1 MVSTTERLLGGR
13 LRRGFT
19 LVELLVVIAIIGIL
33 VALLLPAIQAAREAS
48 RRSQCSNNMKQLALG
63 IQNYHDSYQ
72 CIPPGVLAPNPAWQD
87 KKASW
92 ILRITPFIG
101 EGEAAFEQVNF
112 SGTDWTGQDK
122 SDRNAWLKDQLRVQA
137 LYCPSNP
144 LPRTRQE
151 GTRADTQSA
160 TPPAPATINVQ
171 IADYAGIAGTY
182 YAVSDMTSAPTPNSG
197 ANYGGRSTFN
207 GVMASVAN
215 VQPRSVTFASIL
227 DGTSST
233 ACIGE
238 ESSPYID
245 ASGNKIDGRAGNW
258 AGGAWSN
265 GNGGDNDWWLNVTIV
280 AYPINWNGPA
290 NNFQPGYQRHTIIR
304 SSHPGGALVAMS
316 DASVRFLSDATDFR
330 TFTCICD
337 RGDGQVLPAF

>member
-1 MVSTTERLLGGR
+1 MVSTTERPFRGR

-48 RRSQCSNNMKQLALG
+48 RRSQCSNNLKQLALG
-63 IQNYHDSYQ
+63 IQNYHDTHK
-72 CIPPGVLAPNPAWQD
+72 CIPPGVMAASPQWTD

-92 ILRITPFIG
+92 ILRITPFL
-101 EGEAAFEQVNF
+101 EARTAFEQVNF
-112 SGTDWTGQDK
+112 NDTDWTGQDK
-122 SDRNAWLKDQLRVQA
+122 PDRNAWLKDQLRLSV
-137 LYCPSNP
+137 LYCPSCP

-151 GTRADTQSA
+151 GTRGDTQASA
-160 TPPAPATINVQ
+160 PPSPATINVQ
-171 IADYAGIAGTY
+171 LADYVGIAGTY
-182 YAVSDMTSAPTPNSG
+182 YAAVDMTSAPTPNAG

-207 GVMASVAN
+207 GVMASIAN
-215 VQPRSVTFASIL
+215 TFPSPVKFASIL
-227 DGTSST
+227 DGTSTT

-245 ASGNKIDGRAGNW
+245 TAGNKIDGRAGNW

-265 GNGGDNDWWLNVTIV
+265 GNGGDSDWWLNVTIV

-304 SSHPGGALVAMS
+304 SSHPGGAQIALS
-316 DASVRFLSDATDFR
+316 DASVRFVSDALDFR
-330 TFTCICD
+330 TFTCLCD
-337 RGDGQVLPAF
+337 RSDGQVVPAF